1 MRLAITKITY
11 LSDKTTGFQG
21 KRLRDAINYITNPA
35 KTRGGELVD
44 AVNCVPETAFAQM
57 METKRQYDKTGQ
69 RQGYHIVISFKG
81 SEATPEAAF
90 DITRRFAEEYLGKNY
105 EAVFSVHGNTDNVHS
120 HIVFNSVRWTDG
132 RKYRYEKGDWAR
144 HIQPLTNRLCAEY
157 GLSTI
162 DIEASQQKGAV
173 KYERAE
179 GSKRFGGEAVQWSQV
194 LRNDIDAC
202 IALAYSYDKFVD
214 LLIEKGYEVKN
225 ACGEGKYMAV
235 KPPGRQRY
243 RRLATLGG
251 NYTEERIRKRILT
264 DTVGTLSFS
273 YQSEDKA
280 GFAKGFLMRHP
291 DAPQHGFQQKHYNK
305 LCHIAKLGKGSYSHA
320 WKHREDIMKM
330 KALER
335 QYLFIVRH
343 DIKSEGELDGK
354 IAEIAERKKTASAE
368 KGKAYREARKCQ
380 DLFDAA
386 HAMTRLELMRIE
398 YERGDSF
405 FRNEYVMWSDLNRQL
420 AAAGYTL
427 PQALELEKR
436 HRERKSSLA
445 KAERELY
452 LELKTGR
459 DIKEGLVAGRISAKA
474 IELEK
479 TAKPAHSTA
488 VENHNIEI
496 CPSQRR

>member
-1 MRLAITKITY
+1 LAITKITY
-11 LSDKTTGFQG
+11 LSDTDTSFSG
-21 KRLRDAINYITNPA
+21 KRLRDAIAYITNPA

-44 AVNCVPETAFAQM
+44 AVNCIPETAFAQM
-57 METKRQYDKTGQ
+57 MGTKRGYEKTGQ

-81 SEATPEAAF
+81 GEATPEAAF

-105 EAVFSVHGNTDNVHS
+105 EAVYSVHDNTDHIHS

-144 HIQPLTNRLCAEY
+144 HIQPLTNRLCAER

-162 DIEASQQKGAV
+162 DIEASQQKGAER
-173 KYERAE
+173 YERSE
-179 GSKRFGGEAVQWSQV
+179 GGKRFGGEAVQWSQI

-202 IALAYSYDKFVD
+202 IALAHSYEKFVG

-225 ACGEGKYMAV
+225 AYGEGKYMAV

-251 NYTEERIRKRILT
+251 DYTEERIRKRILT
-264 DTVGTLSFS
+264 DTLGSRSFS
-273 YQSEDKA
+273 YQSEDQT
-280 GFAKGFLMRHP
+280 GFFKRYP
-291 DAPQHGFQQKHYNK
+291 DALPHGFQQKHYDK
-305 LCHIAKLGKGSYSHA
+305 LCNIAKLGKGSYSYA

-335 QYLFIVRH
+335 QYIFIVRH

-354 IAEIAERKKTASAE
+354 IAEIAERKKAASTE

-380 DLFDAA
+380 NIFDTA
-386 HAMTRLELMRIE
+386 HAMTRLEPMRAE
-398 YERGDSF
+398 YEKGDSF
-405 FRNEYVMWSDLNRQL
+405 FRDEYEQWSGLNRQL
-420 AAAGYTL
+420 AAMGYTL

-436 HRERKSSLA
+436 CKERKSSLA
-445 KAERELY
+445 KAERELC

-459 DIKEGLVAGRISAKA
+459 EIKEDLVAERVNAQIEGQAKSMNSERGR
-474 IELEK
+474 EMMEW
-479 TAKPAHSTA
+479 
-488 VENHNIEI
+488 
-496 CPSQRR
+496 RRRR

>member
-1 MRLAITKITY
+1 MAITKITY
-11 LSDKTTGFQG
+11 LGDSNTSFSG
-21 KRLRDAINYITNPA
+21 KRLRDAISYITNPA

-44 AVNCVPETAFAQM
+44 AVNCVPGTAFAQM
-57 METKRQYDKTGQ
+57 MGTKRDYEKTGQ

-81 SEATPEAAF
+81 SEATPETAF
-90 DITRRFAEEYLGKNY
+90 DITGRFAEEYLGKNY
-105 EAVFSVHGNTDNVHS
+105 EAVYSVHGNTDNIHS

-132 RKYRYEKGDWAR
+132 RKYRYEKGDWAK
-144 HIQPLTNRLCAEY
+144 HIQPLTNRLCAEH

-162 DIEASQQKGAV
+162 DIEASQQKGAER
-173 KYERAE
+173 YERSE
-179 GSKRFGGEAVQWSQV
+179 GGKRFGGGAVQWSQI

-202 IALAYSYDKFVD
+202 IALAYSYEKFVD
-214 LLIEKGYEVKN
+214 LLIEKGYEIKN
-225 ACGEGKYMAV
+225 AYGEGKYMAV
-235 KPPGRQRY
+235 RPPGRQRY
-243 RRLATLGG
+243 QRLATLGG

-273 YQSEDKA
+273 YQSEGKA
-280 GFAKGFLMRHP
+280 DFFERYP
-291 DAPQHGFQQKHYNK
+291 DAPQHGFQQKHYDK

-354 IAEIAERKKTASAE
+354 IAEIAERKKAASAE
-368 KGKAYREARKCQ
+368 KGKAYREARKYR

-386 HAMTRLELMRIE
+386 HAMTRLEPMRVE

-405 FRNEYVMWSDLNRQL
+405 FRNEYEQWGGLNQQL
-420 AAAGYTL
+420 ITAGYTL

-459 DIKEGLVAGRISAKA
+459 EIKEGLVAERVKVQA
-474 IELEK
+474 EEQTK
-479 TAKPAHSTA
+479 TMNNEHDWGIM
-488 VENHNIEI
+488 ERH
-496 CPSQRR
+496 RR